1 MTETSI
7 NPAIIREA
15 ATWLMKL
22 HSDDATEADQ
32 QAWQHWRSR
41 SPEHQRAWQ
50 CAQRLTDAFSDIPP
64 ELGMPVLDRPV
75 ACPQRRRAA
84 LKALALLLTT
94 APVAWLAAK
103 LPWEDWSADYQ
114 TATGERS
121 TIALADGTQLVLN
134 TASSV
139 DVRFDSRQRLV
150 QLYTGEVLVTTAA
163 DKMLPARPFRVQT
176 RQGMLRALGTR
187 FDVRQEGMRSHVA
200 VFEGAV
206 ELTPLKAPGVVVQ
219 AGQQCSFTANRAGP
233 VLAADDSQALW
244 SQGVLFADKMRL
256 ADFVD
261 ELSRYRHGRLS
272 CDPAVAD
279 QRVSGAF
286 QLKDTDQALLL
297 LSKVL
302 PVRIERITQYW
313 VTVRA
318 A

>member
-1 MTETSI
+1 MTETLI

-134 TASSV
+134 TASSA

-233 VLAADDSQALW
+233 VQAADDSQALW

>member
-233 VLAADDSQALW
+233 VQAADDSQALW

>member
-1 MTETSI
+1 MTETLI

-233 VLAADDSQALW
+233 VQAADDSQALW

>member
-41 SPEHQRAWQ
+41 SPEHQRAWH
-50 CAQRLTDAFSDIPP
+50 CAQRLTDSFSGIPP

-75 ACPQRRRAA
+75 ACPPRRRAA

-121 TIALADGTQLVLN
+121 TIALADGTRLVLN

-139 DVRFDSRQRLV
+139 DVRFDGRQRLV

-176 RQGMLRALGTR
+176 RHGMLRALGTR

-233 VLAADDSQALW
+233 VQAADDSQALW

>member
-1 MTETSI
+1 LI

-233 VLAADDSQALW
+233 VQAADDSQALW

>member
-50 CAQRLTDAFSDIPP
+50 CAQRLTDSFSDIPP

-75 ACPQRRRAA
+75 AYAQQRRAA
-84 LKALALLLTT
+84 LKALALLLSA
-94 APVAWLAAK
+94 APVAWLAAR
-103 LPWEDWSADYQ
+103 LPWEDWTAEYQ

-121 TIALADGTQLVLN
+121 NIALADGTQLILN

-139 DVRFDSRQRLV
+139 DVKFDSRQRLV
-150 QLYTGEVLVTTAA
+150 RLYTGEVLVTTAA
-163 DKMLPARPFRVQT
+163 DKILPARPFRVQT
-176 RQGMLRALGTR
+176 RHGMLRALGTR
-187 FDVRQEGMRSHVA
+187 FDVRQEGMRSHVT

-206 ELTPLKAPGVVVQ
+206 ELTPLKAAAVVVQ
-219 AGQQCSFTANRAGP
+219 AGQQCSFSANQAGP
-233 VLAADDSQALW
+233 VLAADDAQALW
-244 SQGVLFADKMRL
+244 SQGALFADEMRL
-256 ADFVD
+256 ADFVQ

-279 QRVSGAF
+279 QRVSGTF
-286 QLKDTDQALLL
+286 QLRDTDQALIL
-297 LSKVL
+297 LSKLL
-302 PVRIERITQYW
+302 PVRIERVTQYW

>member
-176 RQGMLRALGTR
+176 RHGMLRALGTR

-233 VLAADDSQALW
+233 VQAADDSQALW

-302 PVRIERITQYW
+302 PVRIERITRYW

>member
-206 ELTPLKAPGVVVQ
+206 ELTPLKAPGVVVL

-233 VLAADDSQALW
+233 VQAADDSQALW

>member
-176 RQGMLRALGTR
+176 RHGMLRALGTR

-233 VLAADDSQALW
+233 VQAADDSQALW

>member
-1 MTETSI
+1 
-7 NPAIIREA
+7 
-15 ATWLMKL
+15 
-22 HSDDATEADQ
+22 
-32 QAWQHWRSR
+32 
-41 SPEHQRAWQ
+41 
-50 CAQRLTDAFSDIPP
+50 
-64 ELGMPVLDRPV
+64 
-75 ACPQRRRAA
+75 
-84 LKALALLLTT
+84 
-94 APVAWLAAK
+94 VAWLAAK

-233 VLAADDSQALW
+233 VQAADDSQALW

-302 PVRIERITQYW
+302 PVRIERITRYW

>member
-22 HSDDATEADQ
+22 HGDDATEADQ

-50 CAQRLTDAFSDIPP
+50 CAQRLTDSFSDIPP

-75 ACPQRRRAA
+75 VYPQQRRAA
-84 LKALALLLTT
+84 LKALALLLST

-103 LPWEDWSADYQ
+103 LPWEDWTAEYQ

-121 TIALADGTQLVLN
+121 TIALADGTQLILN

-139 DVRFDSRQRLV
+139 DVKFDGRQRLV

-176 RQGMLRALGTR
+176 RHGLLRALGTR

-206 ELTPLKAPGVVVQ
+206 ELTPLKAAAVVVQ
-219 AGQQCSFTANRAGP
+219 AGQQCSFTANQAGP
-233 VLAADDSQALW
+233 VLAADDAQALW

-256 ADFVD
+256 ADFVQ

-272 CDPAVAD
+272 CDPAVAE

-286 QLKDTDQALLL
+286 QLKDTDQALAL

-302 PVRIERITQYW
+302 PVRIERVTQYW

>member
-150 QLYTGEVLVTTAA
+150 QLYIGEVLVTTAA

-176 RQGMLRALGTR
+176 RHGMLRALGTR

-233 VLAADDSQALW
+233 VQAADDSQALW

>member
-176 RQGMLRALGTR
+176 RHGMLRALGTR

-233 VLAADDSQALW
+233 VRAADDSQALW

-272 CDPAVAD
+272 CDPAVAE